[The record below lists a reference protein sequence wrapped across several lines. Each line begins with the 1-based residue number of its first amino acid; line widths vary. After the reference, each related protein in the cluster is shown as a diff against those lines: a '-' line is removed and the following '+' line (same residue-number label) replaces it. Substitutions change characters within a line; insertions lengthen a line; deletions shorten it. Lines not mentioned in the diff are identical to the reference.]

1 MREIAEQVLRAAQLT
16 YRIGSR
22 PLVSEIDFALRSGEV
37 VAMLGP
43 NGAGKSTILKLLCGQ
58 LRPSSGTVIFGDN
71 RFSNGR
77 RESLPGAARCCL
89 NMGWCL
95 SSFPPWR
102 SFCSADPRM
111 VTGEAA
117 WPWPLRRWN
126 GPNAGTSP
134 NA

>member
-16 YRIGSR
+16 YRVGSR

-58 LRPSSGTVIFGDN
+58 LRPSSGTVILVTS

-77 RESLPGAARCCL
+77 RETCQAPRGAASTWDGAFRVFRP
-89 NMGWCL
+89 GD
-95 SSFPPWR
+95 R
-102 SFCSADPRM
+102 SARPIP
-111 VTGEAA
+111 A
-117 WPWPLRRWN
+117 W
-126 GPNAGTSP
+126 
-134 NA
+134 